1 MNRILAFDIGIK
13 NLAWAVAHKENG
25 IVYVDGWA
33 NENLISGGTA
43 DSDKVKNTCKSCTGK
58 GHKAVYGEFCVRH
71 CPATTPAL
79 RDLSGNLLKKMP
91 SLTVLKGIATS
102 RGADKAALKNKETV
116 LAFLREKYL
125 FPNVA
130 ESVKK
135 VDLEELHDG
144 MRAFVTANRELFS
157 TCSQALLENQPVLK
171 NPIMKS
177 VQMMLFATLRD
188 LLEPRPKVRLVH
200 ASKKTT
206 GVDTAKGDEGYSDRK
221 AASEGR
227 IQTGLE
233 KKTIV
238 MNCGGRDAAW
248 FSKQAKKSDLADC
261 LSMTMDC
268 LAAAAVPA
276 NA

>member
-1 MNRILAFDIGIK
+1 MYILAFDIGIK
-13 NLAWAVAHKENG
+13 NLAWAVAHKDNG
-25 IVYVDGWA
+25 IIYVDGWA

-43 DSDKVKNTCKSCTGK
+43 DSDKVKNTCKSCK
-58 GHKAVYGEFCVRH
+58 HKAAYGDFCVRH
-71 CPATTPAL
+71 CPAETPAL
-79 RDLSGNLLKKMP
+79 RDLSGNLLKKLP

-102 RGADKAALKNKETV
+102 RGADKAAVKNKETV
-116 LAFLREKYL
+116 LAFLQTKYL
-125 FPNVA
+125 FPKVA
-130 ESVKK
+130 DSVKK
-135 VDLEELHDG
+135 VDLEEIHDG
-144 MRAFVTANRELFS
+144 MRAFVTLNKKLFS
-157 TCSQALLENQPVLK
+157 KCSQALLENQPVLK

-206 GVDTAKGDEGYSDRK
+206 GVDTAKGDEGYADRK

-238 MNCGGRDAAW
+238 MSDGRDASW

-261 LSMTMDC
+261 LSMAMDC
-268 LAAAAVPA
+268 LASA
-276 NA
+276 

>member
-71 CPATTPAL
+71 CPTTTPAL

-91 SLTVLKGIATS
+91 SLTVLKGIAAS

-135 VDLEELHDG
+135 VDLEEIHDG

-206 GVDTAKGDEGYSDRK
+206 GVKAAKGDEGYSDRK

-268 LAAAAVPA
+268 LATA